1 MAGVKKLG
9 FIQIGQ
15 ESTAS
20 KGTAV
25 NADIIWRGLGA
36 GGDNLEVV
44 FPDEDVGYL
53 SGVNRSYI
61 PKVEGVLEME
71 DTPATFEQFPH
82 IMEAGIENEAST
94 QDGAGSGYIYEYDFP
109 TTSAPEIATYTIE
122 FGDNQQEYEFAYGFV
137 TDFTLSGSASEAVN
151 MSANWVGRQTDSGT
165 KTAALSLVAV
175 EEVLFQKGKL
185 YIDGT
190 SDTFGTTQ
198 ATNTWLEFSLD
209 YTTGFQPVYTG
220 DGEKYFSFEKCVG
233 PEVTL
238 DLMFEHDTT
247 GVAEMAAWRAGTT
260 RFVRMEFQGSTL
272 GTSGTDYIYKTLTV
286 DVVGAW
292 ESFDPIDE
300 QDGNDVVSGTLRGR
314 YDIVAQDFGKITV
327 VNELASLP

>member
-9 FIQIGQ
+9 YIQLGQ
-15 ESTAS
+15 ESTAA
-20 KGTAV
+20 KGTEV
-25 NADIIWRGLGA
+25 NADFIWRGLGA

-71 DTPATFEQFPH
+71 ETPCTFEQFPH
-82 IMEAGIENEAST
+82 IMEAGIESESST
-94 QDGAGSGYIYEYDFP
+94 QDGTGGYIYEYNFP
-109 TTSAPEIATYTIE
+109 TTTAPEIATYTVE
-122 FGDNQQEYEFAYGFV
+122 FGDNQQEYQFTYGFV
-137 TDFTLSGSASEAVN
+137 TDFSLSGSAGEAVN
-151 MSANWVGRQTDSGT
+151 MSANWVGRETDSGT
-165 KTAALSLVAV
+165 KTAAISLTAV

-198 ATNTWLEFSLD
+198 ATNTWLEFTLD

-220 DGEKYFSFEKCVG
+220 DGEKYFTFEKCVG

-238 DLMFEHDTT
+238 DLTFEHDAT
-247 GVAEMAAWRAGTT
+247 GVAEQAAWRAGTT
-260 RFVRMEFQGSTL
+260 RLVRLDFTGSALAST
-272 GTSGTDYIYKTLTV
+272 GTVYDNKKLIVDIVGT
-286 DVVGAW
+286 W

-300 QDGNDVVSGTLRGR
+300 QDGNNVVSGTLRGR
-314 YDIVAQDFGKITV
+314 YDIVAQDFGKITI
-327 VNELASLP
+327 VNADSALP